1 MLSQVTA
8 VLGSQWGDEGKGKIV
23 DVLCQEFEI
32 CARFNGGSNAGHTIV
47 VDGKKFAF
55 HLLPIGIVNPNS
67 ICLIGNGCVIHLPTL
82 FEELEQLEKSG
93 VSFNGRLLISDRAHL
108 VFNFHQIVDGLNEN
122 ELGAQKIGTTRR
134 GIGPSTMDKMNRN
147 GIRVVD
153 LYSSRFPEKLQALI
167 HSVQSRFQFDYDIN
181 GEIQRYTKYAE
192 RLKEFV
198 IDGIEWINRQYGLG
212 KKILLEGANAA
223 MLDIDFGTYPYVTSS
238 HPTVGGCLI
247 GLGFSVKKL
256 GDVIGVVKAYTTR
269 VGEGPFPSEL
279 KNEEGEHIRK
289 VGHEYGT
296 TTGRPRRCGWLD
308 IVVLRYSCLI
318 NGYTCL
324 NLTKLDV
331 LSGMSTVKIAVEYIS
346 EGKRL
351 ASMPSSLEL
360 LQNIS
365 VEYEVLDGWK
375 EDISR
380 YRTFTELPVN
390 CQNYVRRIEQLLAV
404 PIKWIGVGD
413 SRDALIYL

>member
-1 MLSQVTA
+1 
-8 VLGSQWGDEGKGKIV
+8 
-23 DVLCQEFEI
+23 
-32 CARFNGGSNAGHTIV
+32 
-47 VDGKKFAF
+47 
-55 HLLPIGIVNPNS
+55 
-67 ICLIGNGCVIHLPTL
+67 
-82 FEELEQLEKSG
+82 
-93 VSFNGRLLISDRAHL
+93 
-108 VFNFHQIVDGLNEN
+108 
-122 ELGAQKIGTTRR
+122 
-134 GIGPSTMDKMNRN
+134 
-147 GIRVVD
+147 
-153 LYSSRFPEKLQALI
+153 
-167 HSVQSRFQFDYDIN
+167 
-181 GEIQRYTKYAE
+181 
-192 RLKEFV
+192 
-198 IDGIEWINRQYGLG
+198 
-212 KKILLEGANAA
+212 

-247 GLGFSVKKL
+247 GLGFSAKKL

-365 VEYEVLDGWK
+365 VEYEVVDGWK